1 MKIAEAKEQK
11 LATMKKNMKMVVV
24 ALMVLAIEKM
34 IDMVAN
40 LFTDSDIRSCPNSTV
55 DSHSPAI

>member
-11 LATMKKNMKMVVV
+11 LATMKKNLKMVVV

-40 LFTDSDIRSCPNSTV
+40 LFTDSDIRNCPNSTV
-55 DSHSPAI
+55 GSHSP

>member
-40 LFTDSDIRSCPNSTV
+40 LFTDSDIRNCPNSTV
-55 DSHSPAI
+55 GIHIPAI